1 VELLAGLGILKN
13 SAFTDGVYGALTDQ
27 VGKIALFDNQSYV
40 AVERSVAHQ
49 ALLRLQAGKIKGRS
63 L

>member
-1 VELLAGLGILKN
+1 
-13 SAFTDGVYGALTDQ
+13 
-27 VGKIALFDNQSYV
+27 V

-63 L
+63 FKVRSL